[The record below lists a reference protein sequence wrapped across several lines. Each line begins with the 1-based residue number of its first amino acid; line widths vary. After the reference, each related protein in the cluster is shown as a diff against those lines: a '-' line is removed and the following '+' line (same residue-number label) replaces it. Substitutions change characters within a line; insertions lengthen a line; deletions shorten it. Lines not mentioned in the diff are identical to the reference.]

1 MSNTHAQS
9 RKITCFLIK
18 LSLVTLLL
26 GSCSR
31 AQQLG
36 IGETPQE
43 ILDRKLNNPEAILTP
58 NQSITLLNHC
68 AELGEQNA
76 ATAAEKTV
84 SIFVGN
90 TGAGK
95 STTINALM
103 GCQMKAVRSREL
115 GLPGIK
121 KIVIVDPESP
131 HKAIMPIGHG
141 G

>member
-1 MSNTHAQS
+1 MHYNPIKSFHMHTLFSNTTY
-9 RKITCFLIK
+9 RILL
-18 LSLVTLLL
+18 LSLGAGLL

-31 AQQLG
+31 SQQLG
-36 IGETPQE
+36 VQDDPQE
-43 ILDRKLNNPEAILTP
+43 ILNNKLRDPGAVLTP

-76 ATAAEKTV
+76 ATATEKTV

-103 GCQMKAVRSREL
+103 GCRMREEID
-115 GLPGIK
+115 GRDEEI
-121 KIVIVDPESP
+121 IIVDPESP
-131 HKAIMPIGHG
+131 LG
-141 G
+141 